1 MDVIM
6 ILRIVL
12 IIFVIASGAYF
23 IKDLLAHKED
33 FQGGHWV
40 ALAIIGCITNL
51 LDTWGIGSYATTQA
65 GFKFTKSSPDETI
78 PGTLNVGDTFP
89 VTLEA
94 LLFFSF
100 VDIDPLTLVLMLAA
114 SVIGALVGAGI
125 VCKWNLKMVRL
136 GLGVGLLILAIVL
149 ACKNAGIGPFGV
161 SGEALGLTGIK
172 LVIGIV
178 VNFFLGALMM
188 IGVGLYAPCMAL
200 CSLLGLNVGAAF
212 PVMMGSC
219 AFLMAFGN
227 GPKFIKE
234 GRYDMAASWM
244 QAFGG
249 AIGVFIAYK
258 FVSSIPLKILTIIVV
273 CVVYVTA
280 AMFLHDAIKKGSAA

>member
-40 ALAIIGCITNL
+40 PLAIIGCITNL
-51 LDTWGIGSYATTQA
+51 LDTWRIGSYATTQA

-114 SVIGALVGAGI
+114 SVVGALVGAGI

-172 LVIGIV
+172 LVIGVV

-200 CSLLGLNVGAAF
+200 CAALGMNIGTAF
-212 PVMMGSC
+212 PIMMGSC
-219 AFLMAFGN
+219 AFLMNAACF
-227 GPKFIKE
+227 KFIKE
-234 GRYDMAASWM
+234 GKYDRKAALCL
-244 QAFGG
+244 ALFGCV
-249 AIGVFIAYK
+249 GVFIAYK
-258 FVSSIPLKILTIIVV
+258 VACFFSLKTLTYII
-273 CVVYVTA
+273 CVVMIYTSI
-280 AMFLHDAIKKGSAA
+280 MFFRDANKTEA

>member
-40 ALAIIGCITNL
+40 PLAIIGCITNL

-65 GFKFTKSSPDETI
+65 GFKFTKSSPDVTI

-114 SVIGALVGAGI
+114 SVVGALVGAGI

-172 LVIGIV
+172 LVIGVV

-200 CSLLGLNVGAAF
+200 CAALGMNIGTAF
-212 PVMMGSC
+212 PIMMGSC
-219 AFLMAFGN
+219 AFLMNAACF
-227 GPKFIKE
+227 KFIKE
-234 GRYDMAASWM
+234 GKYDRKAALCL
-244 QAFGG
+244 ALFGCV
-249 AIGVFIAYK
+249 GVFIAYK
-258 FVSSIPLKILTIIVV
+258 VACFFSLKTLTYII
-273 CVVYVTA
+273 CVVMIYTSI
-280 AMFLHDAIKKGSAA
+280 MFFRDANKTEA

>member
-1 MDVIM
+1 MNVIT
-6 ILRIVL
+6 ILRIAL

-33 FQGGHWV
+33 IKGGKPI
-40 ALAIIGCITNL
+40 ALALIGCITNL

-65 GFKFTKSSPDETI
+65 GFKFTKSSEDLTV
-78 PGTLNVGDTFP
+78 PGTLKVHDTFP

-94 LLFFSF
+94 LLFFGF

-114 SVIGALVGAGI
+114 SIVGALIGAGI

-149 ACKNAGIGPFGV
+149 ACKNAGIGPFGT
-161 SGEALGLTGIK
+161 SGELLGLTGIK
-172 LVIGIV
+172 LIIGIV

-200 CSLLGLNVGAAF
+200 CAALGMNIGTAF
-212 PVMMGSC
+212 PIMMGSC
-219 AFLMAFGN
+219 AFLMNAACF
-227 GPKFIKE
+227 KFIKE
-234 GRYDMAASWM
+234 GRYDRRAALYL
-244 QAFGG
+244 AVFGC
-249 AIGVFIAYK
+249 IGVVIAYK
-258 FVSSIPLKILTIIVV
+258 VACFFSLKTLTYII
-273 CVVYVTA
+273 CVVMVYTSI
-280 AMFLHDAIKKGSAA
+280 MFFRDASRTEV

>member
-33 FQGGHWV
+33 FQGGHLV
-40 ALAIIGCITNL
+40 PLAIIGCITNL

-114 SVIGALVGAGI
+114 SVVGALVGAGI

-172 LVIGIV
+172 LVIGVV

-200 CSLLGLNVGAAF
+200 CAALGMNIGTAF
-212 PVMMGSC
+212 PIMMGSC
-219 AFLMAFGN
+219 AFLMNAACF
-227 GPKFIKE
+227 KFIKE
-234 GRYDMAASWM
+234 GKYDRKAALCL
-244 QAFGG
+244 ALFGCV
-249 AIGVFIAYK
+249 GVFIAYK
-258 FVSSIPLKILTIIVV
+258 VACFFSLKTLTYII
-273 CVVYVTA
+273 CVVMIYTSI
-280 AMFLHDAIKKGSAA
+280 MFFRDANKTEA

>member
-114 SVIGALVGAGI
+114 SVVGALVGAGI

-172 LVIGIV
+172 LVIGV
-178 VNFFLGALMM
+178 VANFFLGALMM

-200 CSLLGLNVGAAF
+200 CAALGMNIGTAF
-212 PVMMGSC
+212 PIMMGSC
-219 AFLMAFGN
+219 AFLMNAACF
-227 GPKFIKE
+227 KFIKE
-234 GRYDMAASWM
+234 GKYDRKAALCL
-244 QAFGG
+244 ALFGCV
-249 AIGVFIAYK
+249 GVFIAYK
-258 FVSSIPLKILTIIVV
+258 VACFFSLKTLTYII
-273 CVVYVTA
+273 CVVMIYTSI
-280 AMFLHDAIKKGSAA
+280 MFFRDANKTEA

>member
-114 SVIGALVGAGI
+114 SVVGALVGAGI

-178 VNFFLGALMM
+178 VTFFLGALMM
-188 IGVGLYAPCMAL
+188 IGGGLYAPCMAL
-200 CSLLGLNVGAAF
+200 CAALGMNIGTAF
-212 PVMMGSC
+212 PIMMGSC
-219 AFLMAFGN
+219 AFLMNAACF
-227 GPKFIKE
+227 KFIKE
-234 GRYDMAASWM
+234 GKYDRKAALCL
-244 QAFGG
+244 ALFGCV
-249 AIGVFIAYK
+249 GVFIAYK
-258 FVSSIPLKILTIIVV
+258 VACFFSLKTLTYII
-273 CVVYVTA
+273 CVVMVYTSI
-280 AMFLHDAIKKGSAA
+280 MFFRDANKTEA

>member
-23 IKDLLAHKED
+23 IKDLLAHNED
-33 FQGGHWV
+33 FAGGHWV

-114 SVIGALVGAGI
+114 SVVGALIGAGI

-172 LVIGIV
+172 LIIGIV

-200 CSLLGLNVGAAF
+200 CAALGMNIGTAF
-212 PVMMGSC
+212 PIMMGSC
-219 AFLMAFGN
+219 AFLMNAACF
-227 GPKFIKE
+227 KFIKE
-234 GRYDMAASWM
+234 GKYDRKAALCL
-244 QAFGG
+244 AVFGCV
-249 AIGVFIAYK
+249 GVFIAYK
-258 FVSSIPLKILTIIVV
+258 VACFFSLKTLTYII
-273 CVVYVTA
+273 CVVMVYTSI
-280 AMFLHDAIKKGSAA
+280 MFFRDASRTEA

>member
-1 MDVIM
+1 MNVIT
-6 ILRIVL
+6 ILRIAL

-23 IKDLLAHKED
+23 IKDLMAHKED
-33 FQGGHWV
+33 IKGGKPI
-40 ALAIIGCITNL
+40 ALALIGCITNL

-65 GFKFTKSSPDETI
+65 GFKFTKSSEDLTV

-94 LLFFSF
+94 LLFFGF

-114 SVIGALVGAGI
+114 SIIGALIGAGI

-149 ACKNAGIGPFGV
+149 ACKNAGIGPFGT
-161 SGEALGLTGIK
+161 SGELLGLTGIK
-172 LVIGIV
+172 LIIGIV

-200 CSLLGLNVGAAF
+200 CAALGMNIGTAF
-212 PVMMGSC
+212 PIMMGSC
-219 AFLMAFGN
+219 AFLMNAACF
-227 GPKFIKE
+227 KFIKE
-234 GRYDMAASWM
+234 GRYDRRAALYL
-244 QAFGG
+244 AVFGC
-249 AIGVFIAYK
+249 IGVVIAYK
-258 FVSSIPLKILTIIVV
+258 VACFFSLKTLTYII
-273 CVVYVTA
+273 CVVMVYTSI
-280 AMFLHDAIKKGSAA
+280 MFFRDASKTEV